1 MEPGT
6 SLGGRGLE
14 VEPGDRTFPEATVVE
29 QAWAVS
35 LAWQE
40 CGVGGRGPGSER
52 PTLGSLLGRGISQR
66 APPRATA
73 IGGRNSPQVLRGWPP
88 LLDVE
93 VPTTQAR
100 SLEPGGRGS
109 AWSLAVLQGRAPH
122 RAGQPGLPEGHGDQ
136 NVLPW
141 ARATSNTP
149 PWGLGC
155 TWRRRLR
162 GRPLASGACDNA
174 GGPGTLA

>member
-1 MEPGT
+1 MAEALRWSQEIGH
-6 SLGGRGLE
+6 SLRPQWWNRLG
-14 VEPGDRTFPEATVVE
+14 PP
-29 QAWAVS
+29 AW
-35 LAWQE
+35 
-40 CGVGGRGPGSER
+40 
-52 PTLGSLLGRGISQR
+52 LGRNVGWEAEALGQSAPHWGLFWDVGSR
-66 APPRATA
+66 REHPPRATA

-93 VPTTQAR
+93 VPTAQAR